1 MVLPLS
7 TNVVERLS
15 ENSEQASFCG
25 PTRLHN
31 GMKRYSHRRLALP
44 KTRDPTRPAIFQTVS
59 RRIILRSSP
68 RIHCEFIAARY
79 GLGGV
84 GPTSEQLP
92 FFLAPIHPS
101 AWKGYSPNF
110 ASTGVWEVLL
120 AEAADNRL
128 PSRPGSRI
136 PSGPAARIP
145 PPGPP
150 GFFVRRFAPARVEM
164 ARKVHGRGPDLLR
177 QCPTEAGGPRRGRRP
192 VFVLPYGPVDYPGPV
207 PPQKSYPD

>member
-59 RRIILRSSP
+59 RRVILRSSP
-68 RIHCEFIAARY
+68 RIHREFIAARY

-84 GPTSEQLP
+84 GLTSEQLLLLSRAARWFPLDPP
-92 FFLAPIHPS
+92 FSLASIHRS
-101 AWKGYSPNF
+101 AWRDCLETP
-110 ASTGVWEVLL
+110 
-120 AEAADNRL
+120 NRL
-128 PSRPGSRI
+128 N
-136 PSGPAARIP
+136 
-145 PPGPP
+145 
-150 GFFVRRFAPARVEM
+150 FVAP
-164 ARKVHGRGPDLLR
+164 
-177 QCPTEAGGPRRGRRP
+177 
-192 VFVLPYGPVDYPGPV
+192 
-207 PPQKSYPD
+207 